1 MPCTSPPEFATSMGQ
16 APPAIDAAALA
27 REHGR
32 GVFHAAYRVL
42 GNAAQ
47 AEDIQ
52 QEVFLRVLE
61 SRCDGVES
69 WAAYLGA
76 MATRMAI
83 DTLRR
88 QQRWWSLLPMWKAQ
102 APIAAASAEEA
113 GIDGERARQ
122 LRAEVARLSRR
133 EAQCFGLRYL
143 QGLEIPEIAKVLR
156 ITENNVSVTL
166 NRTRRRLAERLA
178 EPDDA
183 QGQEQAR

>member
-1 MPCTSPPEFATSMGQ
+1 MPCTSPPELATSMGQ
-16 APPAIDAAALA
+16 APPDIDAAALA

-61 SRCDGVES
+61 SRCEGVES
-69 WAAYLGA
+69 WPAYLGS

-83 DTLRR
+83 DALRR
-88 QQRWWSLLPMWKAQ
+88 HQRWWGLLPMWKAQ
-102 APIAAASAEEA
+102 APTAAASAEEV
-113 GIDGERARQ
+113 GIDAERARR

-143 QGLEIPEIAKVLR
+143 QGLDIAEIADALR

-178 EPDDA
+178 DPGDGR
-183 QGQEQAR
+183 GQEQAR